1 MIWVGDRFV
10 SGLLCAGVHDKFE
23 LIILNHSRATIR
35 RTLLWWLAFSWLLTR
50 TVDVNIVICVI
61 PLFALDVG
69 LLQNLFSNDINSWTK
84 FELLS
89 TKLQIGSF
97 PNVKTVIY
105 QCIWQLIC
113 HLRSKRCSKR
123 MSSAL
128 FGSDVKRNESP
139 TTSFLLFAY
148 CDAYD
153 SAALAEFRLPLFRLS
168 GISFVYVNSTT
179 TLVCLYI

>member
-23 LIILNHSRATIR
+23 LINQNHSRATIR
-35 RTLLWWLAFSWLLTR
+35 RTFLWWLAS
-50 TVDVNIVICVI
+50 VICVMS
-61 PLFALDVG
+61 LFALDVG

-105 QCIWQLIC
+105 QCIWQLIW